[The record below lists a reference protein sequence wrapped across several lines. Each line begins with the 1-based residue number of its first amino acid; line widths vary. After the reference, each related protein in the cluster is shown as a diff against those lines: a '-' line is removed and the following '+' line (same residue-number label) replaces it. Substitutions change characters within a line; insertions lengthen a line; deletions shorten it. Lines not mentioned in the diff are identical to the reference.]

1 MLQLPVDVAPP
12 TATIWLNLFRYYLF
26 LGTAAAIIVT
36 AWMLYYVFSNRAK
49 NVKEAP
55 KFHEESGWGNWK
67 TVLYTLVVTGTLL
80 GFVEYETF
88 ASANLI
94 TTPNTDP
101 PMTINV
107 TGIQW
112 SWIFT
117 YPNGHTQIDNL
128 TVPQNTIIQ
137 MNITSV
143 DVDHSFSIQT
153 MYVAKDALPGEY
165 NTVWFNATNTGTFV
179 NDIRCKE
186 LCGIGHATMV
196 GNLTVV
202 SQTAFNKWYNAL
214 PVTTS
219 SSSSSSSSG
228 SPTGQ
233 VVTVTIPSGIG
244 LDTSLNFQSANVT
257 VAPGTTITFVNDD
270 TSVHDIHFTSLP
282 PGVTLANNPS
292 ANSNKW
298 TNNMFSVTLT
308 VPGTYSYKCDYHNWM
323 TGTIT
328 VT

>member
-12 TATIWLNLFRYYLF
+12 TVVIWTSLFRYYLF

-36 AWMLYYVFSNRAK
+36 AWMMYYIFSNRAK

-67 TVLYTLVVTGTLL
+67 TVLYTLMVTGTVL

-94 TTPNTDP
+94 TTPSGD
-101 PMTINV
+101 PMTISV

-112 SWIFT
+112 AWIFT
-117 YPNGHTQIDNL
+117 YPNGHVAHGNL
-128 TVPQNTIIQ
+128 TVPQNEIIQ
-137 MNITSV
+137 LNITSV

-153 MYVAKDALPGEY
+153 MDVAKDALPGVY
-165 NTVWFNATNTGTFV
+165 STVWFNATNTGVFV
-179 NDIRCKE
+179 NAIRCKE

-196 GNLTVV
+196 ANLTVV
-202 SQTAFNKWYNAL
+202 SQASFNKWYSAL
-214 PVTTS
+214 PVQSSTQS
-219 SSSSSSSSG
+219 SSTG
-228 SPTGQ
+228 APTGQ
-233 VVTVTIPSGIG
+233 VVTITIPSGIG
-244 LDTSLNFQSANVT
+244 DTKTLNFSPDSVS
-257 VAPGTTITFVNDD
+257 VAPGTTIMFVNQD
-270 TSVHDIHFTSLP
+270 TGSIHDIDFTSMP
-282 PGVTLANNPS
+282 PGATVANNPS
-292 ANSNKW
+292 TNTNTWSGNSF
-298 TNNMFSVTLT
+298 TFTLT
-308 VPGTYSYKCDYHNWM
+308 TPGTYSYKCDYHGWM